1 MQFEHLES
9 IWWVALAIP
18 MFGAYLSFV
27 VWKRKVAERIGNPEL
42 VNRMAEGH
50 SPRLQVIRAVLVIV
64 AVALLAI
71 AYAQPQWGETNR
83 PIKRT
88 GIDVVFALDL
98 SKSMLARDV
107 NPNRLEAA
115 KNEIRTAMSLMGGD
129 RVGLVVFTSI
139 SFQQSPLTTDY
150 GAIRF
155 YLKKLKPEQMP
166 MGGTSVGRALADS
179 VELLTG
185 QSASRDEDGDAPDMK
200 RAENQIIVIFTDGED
215 HESNPMLTAQKAADQ
230 NIRIVTVGIG
240 STSGERIPV
249 YKADGTL
256 AGFTRDRS
264 GNLVRTKLDEE
275 TLQRIAQTTGGE
287 YIRYT
292 GENSVANA
300 LVEYVNKLEKSEIE
314 TLLKSRYKERY
325 YVFVFPAL
333 LLLLIAGFLGERR
346 KSPAI
351 SRKLTVLLILAVTTF
366 GCEDAFRAKL
376 SSVEKGISALAK
388 DDGSGALE
396 AFQKAETEIPAN
408 PQLHYNLGLAHLEL
422 GEHELAQQKFTRAL
436 ETDDLTLRFDATVN
450 LGLTLA
456 AQELWQDALD
466 TFKGAI
472 KLGLQ
477 NPGVI
482 DTDRMK
488 MAAQNLETAFHKL
501 YPPCATLEDELE
513 DNDTAQTAS
522 KLPEGEKKKLALC
535 GLDADWF
542 QVPAIPGSTVAV
554 TAKFRVLRNTP
565 DPEMPFM
572 TAPTDVK
579 IGLFTP
585 DGQTAIAVDQGLD
598 EDDVSN
604 VKTVTREISRL
615 EVDESMLQGGNMLF
629 LKVSAAEFREF
640 EYDVNI
646 VSIPPCEALQETT
659 EPNDTPEQAMPL
671 ETTPVHLCKGDRDFF
686 KVSLQPDE
694 SFFVDLIP
702 GDDAETETKPALK
715 FSMYAADSGKLLA
728 SSIDEGGVI
737 TGGIRNFEG
746 GDVVIEVSG
755 EAESQGPYELRH
767 YRFPLCPEGDDR
779 LEENDSAETPAELN
793 PEEPMTRYLRLCPGD
808 PDFFTLPIDEKSKK
822 VELGLALIAIPK
834 SEDPAELTEFS
845 LDLLSTSG
853 DQIIAESQAV
863 EVPDETAV
871 PLTRALVQED
881 FEEKTALIRV
891 DSEAGDFYHLVQ
903 LNPQKPP
910 PQDQQQE
917 DQEQNQDEGDNQDEQ
932 QDESDDP
939 QEKEKDNEGGQD
951 EQEKEQSENSEG
963 KDEQDPEEEKRESGE
978 PEEEQQQEQQE
989 QQEAQQAQ
997 ANPAEETE
1005 DPNQQRIGDILRALE
1020 ETDDN
1025 FQMKKALQDRPDRF
1039 IDKDW

>member
-9 IWWVALAIP
+9 IWWAALVIP
-18 MFGAYLSFV
+18 MIAAYVSFV

-50 SPRLQVIRAVLVIV
+50 SPRLQLIRAVLVIV
-64 AVALLAI
+64 AVGLLAI

-185 QSASRDEDGDAPDMK
+185 QSSNQDDDAPDMK

-215 HESNPMLTAQKAADQ
+215 HESNPILTAQKAADQ

-264 GNLVRTKLDEE
+264 GNLVRTKLDED
-275 TLQRIAQTTGGE
+275 TLRRIAQKTGGE

-300 LVEYVNKLEKSEIE
+300 LVEYVNELEKSEIE

-325 YVFVFPAL
+325 YLFVFPAL

-346 KSPAI
+346 TKPPA
-351 SRKLTVLLILAVTTF
+351 SRKLTVLLLLLVMTF

-376 SSVEKGISALAK
+376 GSVEKGISALAK

-422 GEHELAQQKFTRAL
+422 EEHELAQQKFTRAL

-472 KLGLQ
+472 KIGLQ

-482 DTDRMK
+482 DDARMT

-501 YPPCATLEDELE
+501 YPPCATLEDDLE
-513 DNDTAQTAS
+513 DNDTPQTAS
-522 KLPEGEKKKLALC
+522 KLPEGKRDKLALC
-535 GLDADWF
+535 GLDEDWF

-554 TAKFRVLRNTP
+554 TTKFRVLRSTP

-572 TAPTDVK
+572 KAPTDVK

-598 EDDVSN
+598 EDDVTN

-615 EVDESMLQGGNMLF
+615 EVDEEMLQGGNMLY

-640 EYDVNI
+640 EYDVDI

-659 EPNDTPEQAMPL
+659 EPNDSPEQAMPL
-671 ETTPVHLCKGDRDFF
+671 ETAPVHLCKGDRDFF
-686 KVSLQPDE
+686 RVSLQPNE
-694 SFFVDLIP
+694 SFFIDLIP
-702 GDDAETETKPALK
+702 GEDAETETKPVMK
-715 FSMYAADSGKLLA
+715 FAMYEADSGKLLA
-728 SSIDEGGVI
+728 TSLDEGGII
-737 TGGIRNFEG
+737 TGGIRDFEG

-755 EAESQGPYELRH
+755 EPESQGPYELRN

-779 LEENDSAETPAELN
+779 LEENDTSETAAELSA
-793 PEEPMTRYLRLCPGD
+793 EEPMTRYLRLCPGD
-808 PDFFTLPIDEKSKK
+808 PDFFAMPVDEKSKK
-822 VELGLALIAIPK
+822 VEVGLALIAIPK
-834 SEDPAELTEFS
+834 SDDPTDLTEFS
-845 LDLLSTSG
+845 LDLLSSSG
-853 DQIIAESQAV
+853 DQIIAESQPV
-863 EVPDETAV
+863 EIPDETDV
-871 PLTRALVQED
+871 PLTRALIQED
-881 FEEKTALIRV
+881 FDEKTALIRV
-891 DSEAGDFYHLVQ
+891 DSESGDFYHLVQ
-903 LNPQKPP
+903 LNPQQPP

-917 DQEQNQDEGDNQDEQ
+917 DQEKNQQDGENQDEQ
-932 QDESDDP
+932 QDQS
-939 QEKEKDNEGGQD
+939 NEPEDGEDENEDGQD
-951 EQEKEQSENSEG
+951 EQEQEESENSEG
-963 KDEQDPEEEKRESGE
+963 QDEQDPQEDERESVE
-978 PEEEQQQEQQE
+978 PEKEEEQSAEDT
-989 QQEAQQAQ
+989 QQAQ
-997 ANPAEETE
+997 ANPAEEAE
-1005 DPNQQRIGDILRALE
+1005 DPNEQRIGDILRALE